1 MGARQ
6 RADAGQPRHRVAR
19 SRQIGRLG
27 IAPLG
32 RGGDINPISVTVRQ
46 PFLMGSVPDWGK
58 TSGLRIKPVGLDG
71 ADPAQPINNAKRHAL
86 TVFSFGY
93 VYATAKLVD

>member
-1 MGARQ
+1 
-6 RADAGQPRHRVAR
+6 
-19 SRQIGRLG
+19 
-27 IAPLG
+27 
-32 RGGDINPISVTVRQ
+32 
-46 PFLMGSVPDWGK
+46 MGSVPDWGK

>member
-1 MGARQ
+1 MGPSPIGGKRQ
-6 RADAGQPRHRVAR
+6 
-19 SRQIGRLG
+19 
-27 IAPLG
+27 
-32 RGGDINPISVTVRQ
+32 
-46 PFLMGSVPDWGK
+46 
-58 TSGLRIKPVGLDG
+58 GLRIKPVGLDE